1 LKKLLE
7 YCQQF
12 SVDEI
17 NREMTGFGYPTI
29 RLQLH
34 HIIGAEKYWIGVL
47 HDRID
52 ADDDDP
58 KYPTI
63 ESLEIYRQEL
73 AIVVEEYLRSASME
87 ELNTPRKMM
96 TWQKIERTLTPA
108 LVIMRTQMHIYHH
121 QGQIIATCRLLGKPA
136 EGMDFPI
143 I

>member
-7 YCQQF
+7 HCGQF
-12 SVDEI
+12 SIDEL
-17 NREMTGFGYPTI
+17 NREIPGFGYPTV

-34 HIIGAEKYWIGVL
+34 HIIGAEKYWISVL

-52 ADDDDP
+52 ADDDDH

-63 ESLEIYRQEL
+63 ESLEIYRQEV

-121 QGQIIATCRLLGKPA
+121 QGQILAICRLLGKPA